1 MSKNVIGFMLID
13 APHSA
18 LNNAGSD
25 AGDRTDNIVRVK
37 AIRKGGKSYPYVS
50 GQALRYWWRETLESK
65 FNWEMSPI
73 QRDKKIAFTSANPI
87 VYPDDDMF
95 GYMRALSKKEGGTVT
110 RRSVLSNSPLVS
122 VIGQYP
128 TNDFGV
134 MARHEGDPVP
144 YEHEF
149 YSTVLK
155 GIFSINLDT
164 AGKFFTKETTGYRN
178 MYPELIELAEK
189 EGLTNTEDAW
199 VLDDETRIKRVE
211 DIINALPYLYGGAK
225 QASHLTD
232 VTPKFLI
239 LTSIDG
245 GNHFLMNIIK
255 EEKNGA
261 KLDVESLKEVL
272 NDYDDILLT
281 NVYIGYRK
289 GFLKDETITALEE
302 LSKENSKLVLGSI
315 NEIVKEFNKE
325 VPKLVKE

>member
-1 MSKNVIGFMLID
+1 
-13 APHSA
+13 
-18 LNNAGSD
+18 
-25 AGDRTDNIVRVK
+25 
-37 AIRKGGKSYPYVS
+37 
-50 GQALRYWWRETLESK
+50 
-65 FNWEMSPI
+65 
-73 QRDKKIAFTSANPI
+73 
-87 VYPDDDMF
+87 
-95 GYMRALSKKEGGTVT
+95 
-110 RRSVLSNSPLVS
+110 
-122 VIGQYP
+122 
-128 TNDFGV
+128 
-134 MARHEGDPVP
+134 
-144 YEHEF
+144 
-149 YSTVLK
+149 
-155 GIFSINLDT
+155 
-164 AGKFFTKETTGYRN
+164 

-189 EGLTNTEDAW
+189 EGLTNTDDAW

-289 GFLKDETITALEE
+289 GFLKDETITGLKE